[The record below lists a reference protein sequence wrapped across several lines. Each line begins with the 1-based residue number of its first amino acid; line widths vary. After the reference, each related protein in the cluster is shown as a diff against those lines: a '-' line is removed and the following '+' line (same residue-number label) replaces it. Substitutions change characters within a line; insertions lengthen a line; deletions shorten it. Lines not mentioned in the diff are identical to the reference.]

1 MGLLQPYTS
10 PNLEQVMQQ
19 FRDPAKLKG
28 NYSSAVYV
36 GILGFGVNTQ
46 RLKEKNLP
54 VPQCWKDLTKPEYK
68 GEIQIAD
75 PQSSGTAY
83 TALATFAQ
91 LWETTR
97 PSITSSS

>member
-1 MGLLQPYTS
+1 MGLLQPYKS
-10 PNLEQVMQQ
+10 PICADHGEIPRSGEV
-19 FRDPAKLKG
+19 KG

-36 GILGFGVNTQ
+36 GIFGFGVNTQ
-46 RLKEKNLP
+46 RLKEKTCRSE
-54 VPQCWKDLTKPEYK
+54 CWKDLTKPEYK

-91 LWETTR
+91 LWGEDQAL
-97 PSITSSS
+97 IT

>member
-46 RLKEKNLP
+46 RLKEKT
-54 VPQCWKDLTKPEYK
+54 C
-68 GEIQIAD
+68 
-75 PQSSGTAY
+75 
-83 TALATFAQ
+83 
-91 LWETTR
+91 R
-97 PSITSSS
+97 CPSAGKT

>member
-10 PNLEQVMQQ
+10 PNEQVMQQ

-46 RLKEKNLP
+46 RLKEKT
-54 VPQCWKDLTKPEYK
+54 C
-68 GEIQIAD
+68 
-75 PQSSGTAY
+75 
-83 TALATFAQ
+83 
-91 LWETTR
+91 R
-97 PSITSSS
+97 CPSAGKT

>member
-75 PQSSGTAY
+75 PQTPAPPTLRWRPLPSCG
-83 TALATFAQ
+83 
-91 LWETTR
+91 ETTR